1 MFGVYHTRQFMQSFP
16 RFMLCKNKITVLI
29 AIYWKVVCE
38 IIRDTIGKNQ
48 LDKL

>member
-1 MFGVYHTRQFMQSFP
+1 MFGVNHTRQFMQSFP

>member
-1 MFGVYHTRQFMQSFP
+1 MFEVNRTRQFIQGFP
-16 RFMLCKNKITVLI
+16 CFMLCKNKITVLI

-38 IIRDTIGKNQ
+38 IIKDTVCENQ